1 MQGRMQT
8 IRLSIMQD
16 SLQGIIMGITQ
27 CIMEN
32 GNGNVVAAR
41 AEGNRNGNN
50 SNQIRCYNYKGVG
63 YFEKIEEVNTNC
75 ILMANLQQAS
85 SSGTQ
90 ANKAPVYDS
99 NRSAEV
105 HQSRNYYNNE
115 IFNVFTQEEQYTELL
130 EPINEPHSTQ
140 QDNNNIISADSNV
153 EHNRGTVNPNPAT
166 VEETCAYLESLYNNL
181 VIEVEKVN
189 MVNRKMKEK
198 NDDLTTELAS
208 YKEQE
213 KCFEMNH

>member
-1 MQGRMQT
+1 VVQNVVQNP
-8 IRLSIMQD
+8 
-16 SLQGIIMGITQ
+16 GIQNVRNKNGLIVVPRIANQ
-27 CIMEN
+27 N

-41 AEGNRNGNN
+41 AEG
-50 SNQIRCYNYKGVG
+50 
-63 YFEKIEEVNTNC
+63 YFEEIEEVNTNC

-105 HQSRNYYNNE
+105 HQSKNYYNNE

-140 QDNNNIISADSNV
+140 QDNNNVISADSDV

-166 VEETCAYLESLYNNL
+166 VEETRAYLESLYNNL
-181 VIEVEKVN
+181 VIEVKKVN

-208 YKEQE
+208 YKGQE
-213 KCFEMNH
+213 KCFEINH